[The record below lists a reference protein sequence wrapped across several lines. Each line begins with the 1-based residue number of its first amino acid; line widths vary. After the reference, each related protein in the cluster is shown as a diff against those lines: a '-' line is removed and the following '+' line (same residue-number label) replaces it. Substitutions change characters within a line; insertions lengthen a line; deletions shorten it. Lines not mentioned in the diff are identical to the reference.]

1 MVKEHKVSVVGR
13 YEKVIGTLFKYGFE
27 DIVAHPP
34 FSRFL
39 TNMPEWVAKRDG
51 KLISDYTRYERIR
64 MVCEDLGTTFIKF
77 AQIASNRPD
86 LLPED
91 LIAELEKFQEHAR
104 PVPVDQ
110 IKEVLLDAYKKPIH
124 EVFQHFEE
132 VPIASASIA
141 QVHRAVLKTG
151 EDVVLKIQR
160 PGIEDII
167 EADIAILKQLA
178 DIMEKYFP
186 KFHSFQPVQLVKV
199 FEKSIRKELKFSI
212 EANNLQRFTENF
224 KGHKDVYIPKLYPKY
239 TTNKVLC
246 MEYID
251 GMKCTNLE
259 ELKQYN
265 ITGPELAIKGINIY
279 FEQVFDHGFF
289 HADPHPGN
297 IFILKDG
304 RVCFI
309 DYGMM
314 GNIQRRDKEMLA
326 DLLLNAHNSDVQ
338 GLKKALLRFSSDEK
352 AIDQKELEYDIMEF
366 FSEYSNVGIEDIE
379 GEEVIKAL
387 NSLFFDYKIRIPSN
401 LLLLMKALV
410 IIEGVGLTLDPRYN
424 ILENIHPFVV
434 RLMEKKY
441 SPKKLGSRFIKSL
454 GDFTMLATSLPEDM
468 QDVIKKVKQGKL
480 HIEFEHTGLDPF
492 YHKMDLV
499 SNRIAFSVLIAA
511 LIIGSSVLVYAD
523 IAPHIYNV
531 SAIGFGGFVIAGFLA
546 LRLAWAIL
554 KSGKI

>member
-1 MVKEHKVSVVGR
+1 MVKEHKVSIISR
-13 YEKVIGTLFKYGFE
+13 YEKVISTLFKYGFE
-27 DIVAHPP
+27 DVVAHPP

-39 TNMPEWVAKRDG
+39 SNMPDWVAKRDG
-51 KLISDYTRYERIR
+51 KLISDFTRYERIR
-64 MVCEDLGTTFIKF
+64 MVCEDLGTTYIKF

-86 LLPED
+86 LLPEE
-91 LIAELEKFQEHAR
+91 LIEELEKFQQNAR
-104 PVPVDQ
+104 PVPVDA
-110 IKEVLLDAYKKPIH
+110 IKVVLLDAYKKPVH
-124 EVFQHFEE
+124 QVFRHFEE
-132 VPIASASIA
+132 IPIASASIA
-141 QVHRAVLKTG
+141 QVHRAVLHTG
-151 EDVVLKIQR
+151 EEVVLKIQR

-178 DIMEKYFP
+178 DIIEKYFP
-186 KFHSFQPVQLVKV
+186 KFHSYQPIQLVKV
-199 FEKSIRKELKFSI
+199 FEKSIRKELKFVV
-212 EANNLQRFTENF
+212 EANNLQRFTEYF
-224 KGHKDVYIPKLYPKY
+224 KGHPDVYIPRFYPQY
-239 TTNKVLC
+239 STNKVLC

-259 ELKQYN
+259 ALAKYG
-265 ITGPELAIKGINIY
+265 ITGPQLAIKGINIY
-279 FEQVFDHGFF
+279 FEQVFDYGFF

-314 GNIQRRDKEMLA
+314 GNIHQRDKEMLA
-326 DLLLNAHNSDVQ
+326 DLLLNAHNQDVQ
-338 GLKKALLRFSSDEK
+338 GLKKALLKFSSDEK
-352 AIDQKELEYDIMEF
+352 GIDQKELEYDILEF
-366 FSEYSNVGIEDIE
+366 FSEYTHAGIGDIE
-379 GEEVIKAL
+379 GEEVLKAL
-387 NSLFFDYKIRIPSN
+387 NSLFFDYKIRIPTN
-401 LLLLMKALV
+401 LILLLKALV

-424 ILENIHPFVV
+424 ILKNIHPYVM

-480 HIEFEHTGLDPF
+480 HIEFEHTGLEPF

-499 SNRIAFSVLIAA
+499 SNRIAFALLIAA
-511 LIIGSSVLVYAD
+511 LIIGSSVLVIAD
-523 IAPHIYNV
+523 IPPHVYNV
-531 SAIGFGGFVIAGFLA
+531 SAIGFGGFVFAAFLA
-546 LRLAWAIL
+546 IRLAWAIL

>member
-1 MVKEHKVSVVGR
+1 VVKEQKVSIISR

-27 DIVAHPP
+27 DVVAHPP

-39 TNMPEWVAKRDG
+39 AKMPEWVSKRDG
-51 KLISDYTRYERIR
+51 KLISEYTRYERIR

-91 LIAELEKFQEHAR
+91 LIVELEQFQQHAR
-104 PVPVDQ
+104 PVPVEQ
-110 IKEVLLDAYKKPIH
+110 IKEVLLDAYKKPVH
-124 EVFQHFEE
+124 MVFKHFDDI
-132 VPIASASIA
+132 PIASASIA
-141 QVHRAVLKTG
+141 QVHRAELFTG

-160 PGIEDII
+160 PGIEEVI

-178 DIMEKYFP
+178 DIIEKYFP
-186 KFHSFQPVQLVKV
+186 KFHSYQPVELVKV
-199 FEKSIRKELKFSI
+199 FEKSIRKELKFVV
-212 EANNLQRFTENF
+212 EANNLQRFTNNF
-224 KGHKDVYIPKLYPKY
+224 KGHPDVYIPRFYPQY
-239 TTNKVLC
+239 STNKVLC

-259 ELKQYN
+259 KLAKFG
-265 ITGPELAIKGINIY
+265 ITGPQLALKGINIY
-279 FEQVFDHGFF
+279 FEQVFEYGFF

-314 GNIQRRDKEMLA
+314 GNIHQRDKEMLA
-326 DLLLNAHNSDVQ
+326 DLLLNAHNQDVQ
-338 GLKKALLRFSSDEK
+338 GLKKALLKFSSDEK
-352 AIDQKELEYDIMEF
+352 SIDQKELEYDIMEF
-366 FSEYSNVGIEDIE
+366 FTEYSHAGIEDIE

-401 LLLLMKALV
+401 MLLLLKALV

-424 ILENIHPFVV
+424 ILENIHPYVV

-441 SPKKLGSRFIKSL
+441 SPKKLGARIVKSI
-454 GDFTMLATSLPEDM
+454 GDFTMLATSFPEDM
-468 QDVIKKVKQGKL
+468 QEVIRKVKQGKL
-480 HIEFEHTGLDPF
+480 HIEFEHTGLESF
-492 YHKMDLV
+492 YHQMDLV
-499 SNRIAFSVLIAA
+499 SNRIAFAMLIAA

-523 IAPHIYNV
+523 IPPHIYNV

-546 LRLAWAIL
+546 IRLAWAIL